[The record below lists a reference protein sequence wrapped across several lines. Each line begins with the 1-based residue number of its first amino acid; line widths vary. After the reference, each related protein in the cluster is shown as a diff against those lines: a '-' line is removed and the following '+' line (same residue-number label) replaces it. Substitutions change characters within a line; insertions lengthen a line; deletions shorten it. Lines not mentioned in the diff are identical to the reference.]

1 VALVLAAAAV
11 LAGVILLLQ
20 WAGRERYVPLF
31 TNLELSEAA
40 EIVARL
46 KEDKVPYQLVAD
58 GTTILVPE
66 SRVYDL
72 RLEVAGSG
80 LLAGSGVGFE
90 LFDKT
95 QLGMT
100 DTQWHLNYQRAL
112 QEELRR
118 TIVQYDQ
125 IEQAR
130 VHLVIPQPSVFLE
143 EAQPASAAVLLKLR
157 AMAALDAEQV
167 RSIMY
172 LVASSVEG
180 MRPGNVRVVDTQG
193 RVLSEGVLPQ
203 GEEGQAAAA
212 GADQQ
217 ELKRRFEQELER
229 RIQQKLETV
238 LGPGNVVV
246 MVTADLDFSRR
257 EVTRLEY
264 DDTGA
269 VRSEQVL
276 QEQASSSGG
285 AALPPVGDVN
295 RQPETYLESTSGGE
309 SSYNRTQTTRN
320 YELGKTEEKVV
331 YAPGRVERLA
341 TAVVINGPLDTT
353 TEQQIREIV
362 AAAAG
367 CDPQRGD
374 QIALT
379 SMAFDRSL
387 QAQMEQEMAEAEAT
401 LKRRQQIEQYVTW
414 GAVGAALLVALVLGL
429 IALRR
434 RPAPVPVELAPAL
447 EAVVPIEPSAP
458 PEEAA
463 VAAAEREARDKVEK
477 VRDIVRR
484 RPEEAVQLL
493 KAWLGED

>member
-1 VALVLAAAAV
+1 MVLA
-11 LAGVILLLQ
+11 LAGAVAGLIFLGQ
-20 WAGRERYVPLF
+20 WTGREKYVPLF
-31 TNLELSEAA
+31 TNLEMREAA
-40 EIVARL
+40 EIVAKL
-46 KEDKVPYQLVAD
+46 KDEKVPYRLVAD

-66 SRVYDL
+66 DKVYDL

-143 EAQPASAAVLLKLR
+143 EARPASAAVLLKLR
-157 AMAALDAEQV
+157 PMAKLSPEQV

-180 MRPGNVRVVDTQG
+180 MRPEDVRVVDTQG
-193 RVLSEGVLPQ
+193 HVLSEGVLPE
-203 GEEGQAAAA
+203 GEEGENILA
-212 GADQQ
+212 GAKQQ
-217 ELKRRFEQELER
+217 ELKRNFEQSLER

-246 MVTADLDFSRR
+246 MVTADLDFDRR

-269 VRSEQVL
+269 VRSEQTV
-276 QEQASSSGG
+276 QEQASSTGG
-285 AALPPVGDVN
+285 ASLPPVGDVN
-295 RQPETYLESTSGGE
+295 RQPETYMQSTPGGQA
-309 SSYNRTQTTRN
+309 SYNRNETTRN

-331 YAPGRVERLA
+331 YAPGRLQRLA
-341 TAVVINGPLDTT
+341 TAVIVNGPLDAATQ
-353 TEQQIREIV
+353 QQIQNIV
-362 AAAAG
+362 AAATGYNA
-367 CDPQRGD
+367 QRGD
-374 QIALT
+374 QIAIT
-379 SMAFDRSL
+379 SMAFDRTY
-387 QAQMEQEMAEAEAT
+387 QTQMEQEMAQAEAERQ
-401 LKRRQQIEQYVTW
+401 RRERLQQYLTW
-414 GAVGAALLVALVLGL
+414 GAIGVALFGAFVLGL
-429 IALRR
+429 MVVRR
-434 RPAPVPVELAPAL
+434 RPAPAPVELAPAL
-447 EAVVPIEPSAP
+447 EEVVPV
-458 PEEAA
+458 EEVGRREEEERA
-463 VAAAEREARDKVEK
+463 AAAEREARNKVE
-477 VRDIVRR
+477 RIREIVQR

-493 KAWLGED
+493 KAWLGEE